1 MKTTE
6 KILKELGLILLL
18 FFALAFLARTIISFR
33 MENDKKA
40 SKKDMEQMQEMKEH
54 HRSEGREIQLY

>member
-18 FFALAFLARTIISFR
+18 FFALALLARTIISFR

-40 SKKDMEQMQEMKEH
+40 SKKDMAQMQEMKEY